1 MTSMIKENCVWGLI
15 WSKWTNKIF
24 EEGGKGFI
32 VAGRKEN
39 GNGS

>member
-15 WSKWTNKIF
+15 WRKWTNIIF